1 MPSVSSRRRPV
12 SKKPELVSLVALGNY
27 SYARRPLR
35 FGDSF
40 VAIPAHAR
48 LLVLAKRAPLVWQ
61 ASHSLGVPL
70 KTPPMWQLS
79 QRWF

>member
-48 LLVLAKRAPLVWQ
+48 LLVLAKRARYP
-61 ASHSLGVPL
+61 VPAEE
-70 KTPPMWQLS
+70 PVMMPEA
-79 QRWF
+79 RE